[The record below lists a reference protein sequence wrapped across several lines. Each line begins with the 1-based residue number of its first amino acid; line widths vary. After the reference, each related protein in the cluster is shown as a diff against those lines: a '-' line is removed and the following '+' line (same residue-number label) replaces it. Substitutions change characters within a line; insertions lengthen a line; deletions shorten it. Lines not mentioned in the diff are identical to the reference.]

1 MLTFNQAATN
11 KAARTLFWCFERFFL
26 FCSCDIN
33 SCALVWQKFTAND
46 CLTKYRIPITSFPSL
61 ANKNISFE
69 FKIDAGWS
77 SLVARWA
84 HNPKVVS
91 SNLAPATKYNKAPN

>member
-1 MLTFNQAATN
+1 MNQSCSHTFLVLRAA
-11 KAARTLFWCFERFFL
+11 FL
-26 FCSCDIN
+26 FCGHDTNDCD
-33 SCALVWQKFTAND
+33 LVWQKFTAND
-46 CLTKYRIPITSFPSL
+46 CLTKYRKSIISVPSL

-91 SNLAPATKYNKAPN
+91 SNLAPATKYNKGPN

>member
-1 MLTFNQAATN
+1 MNQSCSHTFLVFRAA
-11 KAARTLFWCFERFFL
+11 FL
-26 FCSCDIN
+26 FCGRDTNGS
-33 SCALVWQKFTAND
+33 ALVWQKFTTND
-46 CLTKYRIPITSFPSL
+46 FLTKQRKSIISVPSL
-61 ANKNISFE
+61 ATKNISFE

-91 SNLAPATKYNKAPN
+91 SNLAPATKHNKGHN